1 MSDAAIAY
9 KHFRIYITAT
19 PRNDYARIETV
30 RLYEQVARGATNIA
44 IPTLATATSSGNY
57 TETTL
62 PINALSENTSPYWE
76 SNKDFNPKWLKISF
90 PIARHV
96 RAFEIVSIGDV
107 TEYPSSF
114 VFQGSN
120 DDSVWV
126 DIYSTTT
133 NTLDGAFIAPYLDV
147 SGISMLD
154 NGNKSDRVLVYDWET
169 GALLK
174 KVVPNFDGSWLYSPR
189 YDDEIFVT
197 HLGIAGYE
205 PKTDGPIKPYSRQ

>member
-9 KHFRIYITAT
+9 KHFRIWVTAT
-19 PRNDYARIETV
+19 PRNDYVRIETV
-30 RLYEQVARGATNIA
+30 RLYEQVARNATNIA
-44 IPTLATATSSGNY
+44 TPTLATATSSGNY
-57 TETTL
+57 TESTL
-62 PINALSENTSPYWE
+62 PANALLEGTAPYWE
-76 SNKDFNPKWLKISF
+76 SNKSFDPKWLKISF
-90 PIARHV
+90 ATARHV
-96 RAFEIVSIGDV
+96 RAFEIVSIGDNQ
-107 TEYPSSF
+107 EYPTSF
-114 VFQGSN
+114 IFQGSN
-120 DDSVWV
+120 DDSAWV

-133 NTLDGAFIAPYLDV
+133 NTLNGAFIAPYLDV

-154 NGNKSDRVLVYDWET
+154 NGNKAPRVFIYDWLT

-174 KVVPNFDGSWLYSPR
+174 SIVPNFDGSWRYSPR